1 MFLLV
6 GYMNVILHIVSP
18 QQIHLKY
25 VYNACSLI
33 QKTALIARVSECLS
47 YSLLSAV
54 SHGRAVYTCRTYEA
68 RLIFYTLGLV
78 PGSAP

>member
-6 GYMNVILHIVSP
+6 GYMNVILHIWSP

-33 QKTALIARVSECLS
+33 QKTAHTPVSLNAS
-47 YSLLSAV
+47 HTRSALPHAVRLTDESFTQPV
-54 SHGRAVYTCRTYEA
+54 S
-68 RLIFYTLGLV
+68 
-78 PGSAP
+78 